1 MATDD
6 ELVHSNCVSPT
17 LLGELSQEGGL
28 PVVLAPE
35 VHVSVFVQRAFVKIS
50 TVCVQEGNEPCSL
63 NLKQDL
69 TAHSLNPQLEAH
81 SF

>member
-50 TVCVQEGNEPCSL
+50 TVCVQE
-63 NLKQDL
+63 
-69 TAHSLNPQLEAH
+69 
-81 SF
+81 